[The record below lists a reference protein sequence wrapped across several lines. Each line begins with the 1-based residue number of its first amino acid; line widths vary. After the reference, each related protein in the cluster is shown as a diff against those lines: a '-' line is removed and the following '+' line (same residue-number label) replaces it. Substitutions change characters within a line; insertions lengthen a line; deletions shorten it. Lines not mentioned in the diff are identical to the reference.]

1 MNPTFEWG
9 LELIRTVQRVQ
20 GPMLNTLFKALTA
33 LGSEDFYFL
42 LLPLLLWC
50 IDFAVGARLAA
61 VFLLSAYVNVG
72 LKDLFRLPR
81 PFVLDPSVKLYDVE
95 GYGMPS
101 GHAQLSVVIWGTIAH
116 ALKRTSLWVLAG
128 LLAALIGLSRI
139 YLGVHFPTDVAA
151 GWLIGALLLAGYVAL
166 HSLVETWLEER
177 GFSVQ
182 LMLVVALSLALL
194 LLHATED
201 TASLTGI
208 LLGAGVGLAVLRR
221 HLTYRAGGPLWK
233 RGARLLLGGAIMLAL
248 RFGLKAVSPEAS
260 GSFQLALRFTRYA
273 ILGLWIGLGA
283 PWTFNQLRLATGD
296 EEPTQG

>member
-1 MNPTFEWG
+1 MNPSFEWG
-9 LELIRTVQRVQ
+9 LELIRTIQRIQ
-20 GPMLNTLFKALTA
+20 GPTLNTLFKALTA

-81 PFVLDPSVKLYDVE
+81 PFVLDPSVRLYDVE

-116 ALKRTSLWVLAG
+116 ALKKTSLWILAG

-166 HSLVETWLEER
+166 HPLVETWLEER
-177 GFSVQ
+177 GFGVQ
-182 LMLVVALSLALL
+182 VTLAVALSLALL
-194 LLHATED
+194 LFHATED
-201 TASLTGI
+201 TVSLTGI

-221 HLTYRAGGPLWK
+221 HLTYHAGGPLWK
-233 RGARLLLGGAIMLAL
+233 RGARLLLGSAIMLAL

-260 GSFQLALRFTRYA
+260 GSLQLAFRFVRYA
-273 ILGLWIGLGA
+273 VLGVWISLGA
-283 PWTFNQLRLATGD
+283 PWMFNQLRLVADD
-296 EEPTQG
+296 EERTQG